1 MLGRIGSATIA
12 LGLTVALPG
21 ALAQEG
27 IEPALESQPVAEPRQ
42 EPGTEQG
49 EDHAAQE
56 QTEAGQIEPALKA
69 IETAIRDL
77 IAEEDTIERERQQ
90 QREMADLEAQQEMA
104 LWAERMT
111 WATWASVGLTFVGL
125 ILIGRTMLYTRDA
138 ALYTGDAALHTKTGA
153 DAAVATADEA
163 RKQTVVAVKAADT
176 ALSANEINRESMIAQ
191 QRAWLAWNINEFEIV
206 SPLKWNGRNGAVTIK
221 RKVRNIGQSPA
232 LDVCVFTQTSP
243 FSLEKC
249 DASIEV
255 VSKTCIKEP
264 MTGTAIFPND
274 VFTFENATTI
284 NESGLDA
291 NGEITPL
298 YVTGIGY
305 RLAFGQERHRTIAIV
320 QIARKPGPAGRIP
333 IGPAYGDVPVDQ
345 LYLRLASVRRAIIAD

>member
-191 QRAWLAWNINEFEIV
+191 QRAWLAWNIMSSRSF
-206 SPLKWNGRNGAVTIK
+206 
-221 RKVRNIGQSPA
+221 
-232 LDVCVFTQTSP
+232 
-243 FSLEKC
+243 
-249 DASIEV
+249 
-255 VSKTCIKEP
+255 
-264 MTGTAIFPND
+264 
-274 VFTFENATTI
+274 
-284 NESGLDA
+284 
-291 NGEITPL
+291 
-298 YVTGIGY
+298 
-305 RLAFGQERHRTIAIV
+305 
-320 QIARKPGPAGRIP
+320 
-333 IGPAYGDVPVDQ
+333 
-345 LYLRLASVRRAIIAD
+345 LR